1 MQASV
6 GGTRGMQKPLY
17 RSSIRNN
24 AYQKCLHQLEQ
35 SLFLH
40 FCFMIRS
47 TMFRPYTKIEHGVNP
62 VNSTLDRVSGVKG
75 I

>member
-6 GGTRGMQKPLY
+6 GGTRGMQKLLY

-24 AYQKCLHQLEQ
+24 AYQKCVHQLE
-35 SLFLH
+35 H

-62 VNSTLDRVSGVKG
+62 VNSTLDCVSGVKG

>member
-24 AYQKCLHQLEQ
+24 AYQKCFHQLEQ